1 MDQARDAPD
10 VRRFLELL
18 YQPGDTFEVRAP
30 ECREQRG
37 GRYPFTSSGYF
48 TGDSIDAAVAAIVEL
63 DRSAIAPGLYMT
75 LNPVAPALLARAA
88 NRIKPRARETTQD
101 KDIVRRRWLLI
112 DVDPVRPTGVSATDA
127 ELALALERA
136 RAVAEHLTSADWP
149 PPILAMSGNGYHLL
163 YRIDLPA
170 DDGGLVKAVL
180 TALAEQFSNSAIAV
194 DRSVH
199 NPARI
204 VKVVGTVSRKG
215 DELRGVP
222 GLEDRPHRRS
232 EFIDVPEKIAIV
244 PDERLRAVADAKGG
258 PDDATRA
265 NVAAPVANE
274 GGDDARFD
282 CTPAGVRA
290 WLEARGVV
298 VKGERRNGDKTLLLL
313 ERCPIN
319 PEIVSTGGSDIAVLV
334 GDDGKLAYCNKHN
347 RGQAYTWHDLRRA
360 LDPGYEPP
368 PDDAGDVD
376 LSAFGAS
383 ARGAPPTSAGDA
395 QPVDPGLL
403 PEELLR
409 IPGFV
414 NEVMDHCLET
424 APYPNLALA
433 FGGALA
439 LQAFLAGRKVRD
451 PGDNRTNIYILGLA
465 HSSAGKD
472 APRKV
477 NTQIVNAVGFARCL
491 GERLASGEGVQDA
504 LFADPAILVQ
514 TDEIDSMLQSI
525 NKARDARHESM
536 MSTLLTLYSSSNSV
550 YPMRRKAG
558 KDYPGVIDQPCLVL
572 FGTAIPNH
580 YYEALSERMLTNGFF
595 ARMLILEAS
604 QQRVGQESSIREL
617 PPRIL
622 ATAKWWADFR
632 PGAGNLTGCH
642 PAPAIVEQTDD
653 ARQVLAEAREEADA
667 EYNRAQGAQ
676 DAVGT
681 TVWGR
686 VSEQARKLA
695 LIYAVSENH
704 VEPRISVEAAR
715 WASQLVTHQVRRMLY
730 MAAGHVAENPF
741 HADCL
746 RFLKKLRE
754 APDRALPHHVLLKRM
769 KMDAKSFRELIE
781 TLVQRGDI
789 TIDAMATGGRTR
801 MVYRL
806 AGNEGETS

>member
-1 MDQARDAPD
+1 MDQPRDAPD
-10 VRRFLELL
+10 VRRFLQQL
-18 YQPGDTFEVRAP
+18 YEPGDTFEVRAP
-30 ECREQRG
+30 ECRDQRNA
-37 GRYPFTSSGYF
+37 RYVFTCSGYF
-48 TGDSIDAAVAAIVEL
+48 TTESIDAAASAIVEL
-63 DRSAIAPGLYMT
+63 DRAAVAPGIYVT
-75 LNPVAPALLARAA
+75 INPVAPALLARAA

-101 KDIVRRRWLLI
+101 KDILCRRWLLI
-112 DVDPVRPTGVSATDA
+112 DIDPARPAGVSATDA
-127 ELALALERA
+127 ELAVALDRA
-136 RAVAEHLTSADWP
+136 RVVAEYLTSLGWP
-149 PPILAMSGNGYHLL
+149 PPIRVMSGNGYHLL
-163 YRIDLPA
+163 HRIDLPA
-170 DDGGLVKAVL
+170 NDSGLLKAVL
-180 TALAEQFSNSAIAV
+180 AVLADRFSDDAVAV

-199 NPARI
+199 NSARI

-215 DELRGVP
+215 DDLRNVA

-232 EFIDVPEKIAIV
+232 EFVDVPEQIALV
-244 PDERLRAVADAKGG
+244 SEALLWAVADANGT
-258 PDDATRA
+258 DDATRA
-265 NVAAPVANE
+265 NVAANVVN
-274 GGDDARFD
+274 GDDDNGRLD

-290 WLEARGVV
+290 WLEARGVI

-319 PEIVSTGGSDIAVLV
+319 PEIMSTGGSDIAVLV

-347 RGQAYTWHDLRRA
+347 RGQAYTWHGLRRV

-368 PDDAGDVD
+368 PNDTGDVD
-376 LSAFGAS
+376 LSEFGVS
-383 ARGAPPTSAGDA
+383 ARDAPPANSGDA
-395 QPVDPGLL
+395 QPVDPGLV

-414 NEVMDHCLET
+414 SEVMDFCLET
-424 APYPNLALA
+424 ARYPNLALA

-472 APRKV
+472 APRKL
-477 NTQIVNAVGFARCL
+477 NTQIVNAMGFARCL

-504 LFADPAILVQ
+504 LFADPAMLVQ

-536 MSTLLTLYSSSNSV
+536 MATLLTLYSSSNSV

-558 KDYPGVIDQPCLVL
+558 KEYAGVIDQPCLVL

-604 QQRVGQESSIREL
+604 QQRRGQESSIREL
-617 PPRIL
+617 PPRIVT
-622 ATAKWWADFR
+622 TAKWWSELR
-632 PGAGNLTGCH
+632 PSAGNLTGCH

-653 ARQVLAEAREEADA
+653 ARRVLAETREEADA
-667 EYNRAQGAQ
+667 EYNTAQSAQ

-695 LIYAVSENH
+695 LIYAISENH
-704 VEPRISVEAAR
+704 VEPRIGAEAAR
-715 WASQLVTHQVRRMLY
+715 WASRLVTHQVRRMLY
-730 MAAGHVAENPF
+730 MAAGHGAENPF

-746 RFLKKLRE
+746 RLLKKLRE

-769 KMDAKSFRELIE
+769 KVDAKSFRELIE

-789 TIDAMATGGRTR
+789 TIDAVATGGRTR

>member
-1 MDQARDAPD
+1 MNQTTAQAG
-10 VRRFLELL
+10 VRRFLGLL
-18 YQPGDTFEVRAP
+18 FQSGDVFEVRAP
-30 ECREQRG
+30 DCRERRDA
-37 GRYPFTSSGYF
+37 RYAFTCSGYF
-48 TGDSIDAAVAAIVEL
+48 TFETMDAAVNGIAEL
-63 DRSAIAPGLYMT
+63 DRSAIAPGIYLT
-75 LNPVAPALLARAA
+75 INPVAPALLARAA

-101 KDIVRRRWLLI
+101 KDVMHRRWLLI
-112 DVDPVRPTGVSATDA
+112 DVDPVRPAGVSATDS

-136 RAVAEHLTSADWP
+136 LVIAEYLAALGWP
-149 PPILAMSGNGYHLL
+149 ASIMAMSGNGYHLL
-163 YRIDLPA
+163 YRIDLPT
-170 DDGGLVKAVL
+170 DDAGLVKAVL
-180 TALAEQFSNSAIAV
+180 AALADRFSDGAVAI

-204 VKVVGTVSRKG
+204 VKVIGTVSRKG
-215 DELRGVP
+215 DELRGAASQD
-222 GLEDRPHRRS
+222 DRPHRRS
-232 EFIDVPEKIAIV
+232 EIVAVPEQLVAV
-244 PDERLRAVADAKGG
+244 PEELLRAVANAKDGS
-258 PDDATRA
+258 DDAARA
-265 NVAAPVANE
+265 NVAAPVGNG
-274 GGDDARFD
+274 GGDYGRFD

-290 WLEARGVV
+290 WLEARGVA
-298 VKGERRNGDKTLLLL
+298 VKGERRNGDRTLLLL

-319 PEIVSTGGSDIAVLV
+319 PEIVSTGGSDIAVMV
-334 GDDGKLAYCNKHN
+334 GDDGMLAYCNKHN
-347 RGQAYTWHDLRRA
+347 RGQTYTWHDLRRA
-360 LDPGYEPP
+360 LDPSYEPRP
-368 PDDAGDVD
+368 PEDGSVD
-376 LSAFGAS
+376 LTAFGVS
-383 ARGAPPTSAGDA
+383 ARDSPQETSSDK
-395 QPVDPGLL
+395 QPADPGPV

-414 NEVMDHCLET
+414 SEVMAFCLET

-451 PGDNRTNIYILGLA
+451 PGDNRTNIYVLALA

-472 APRKV
+472 APRKL
-477 NTQIVNAVGFARCL
+477 NTQIINAVGFARCL

-504 LFADPAILVQ
+504 LFADPAMLVQ

-525 NKARDARHESM
+525 NKSRDARHESM

-558 KDYPGVIDQPCLVL
+558 KEYPGVIDQPCLVV

-604 QQRVGQESSIREL
+604 QQRRGQESSIREL
-617 PPRIL
+617 PPRIV
-622 ATAKWWADFR
+622 ATAKWWAEFKPNAD
-632 PGAGNLTGCH
+632 NLSRCH
-642 PAPAIVEQTDD
+642 PAPAIVGQTDD
-653 ARQVLAEAREEADA
+653 ARRVLTETREEADA
-667 EYNRAQGAQ
+667 EYNKAQAAQ

-704 VEPRISVEAAR
+704 TAPRIGVDAAR
-715 WASQLVTHQVRRMLY
+715 WASRLVTHQVRRMLY

-746 RFLKKLRE
+746 RLLKKLRE
-754 APDRALPHHVLLKRM
+754 APDQAMAHQVLLKRM
-769 KMDAKSFRELIE
+769 KIDAKGFRELIE

-789 TIDAMATGGRTR
+789 VIDAVATEGRTR
-801 MVYRL
+801 TIYRL
-806 AGNEGETS
+806 VGEGR